1 MNPTLDIEGLN
12 TRIGRLFM
20 AGMPG
25 PELDSGTEALIR
37 DYGLGG
43 IIFFSRNIQNPIQ
56 LATLCRDL
64 QERALHYNGIPLFL
78 AVDQEG
84 GRVARLRAPFTE
96 FPGQAAIGSDP
107 NPENRAREFAET
119 TAREMTMVGL
129 NMDLTPVVDVPRG
142 TPESHLRGRTFS
154 EDVER
159 VALLGCTV
167 IRELQGRGVM
177 AVAKHFP
184 GLGAATLDPHKKL
197 PRIRLPL
204 EEMERVD
211 LRPFRAAVD
220 AAVTG
225 VMSSHAVYP
234 SLDPGNPATLSGKIL
249 TGLLRERLGFDGVI
263 ITDDL
268 EMGAI
273 SLAHGVTEGAVKAFE
288 AGADILLICGDQ
300 QQVLD
305 SLSLLRERLITGDI
319 SPDRFWM
326 SLNRIARAKSLFLEK
341 KEAVSLEAVR
351 AYFG

>member
-1 MNPTLDIEGLN
+1 MNPTLDMDGLN

-25 PELDSGTEALIR
+25 PELDPGTEELIR

-43 IIFFSRNIQNPIQ
+43 IIFFSRNIQDPTQ

-64 QERALHYNGIPLFL
+64 QEKSLHYNGIPLFL

-84 GRVARLRAPFTE
+84 GRVARLRTPFTE
-96 FPGQAAIGSDP
+96 FPGQSAIGSDP
-107 NPENRAREFAET
+107 DPESRAREFAET

-129 NMDLTPVVDVPRG
+129 NMDLAPVVDVPRG

-154 EDVER
+154 EDAER

-167 IRELQGRGVM
+167 IRELQERGVM

-184 GLGAATLDPHKKL
+184 GLGAVALDPHKKL
-197 PRIRLPL
+197 PRIPLSL
-204 EEMERVD
+204 EELEQAD
-211 LRPFRAAVD
+211 IRPFKAAVD
-220 AAVTG
+220 AG
-225 VMSSHAVYP
+225 VAGIMSSHAVYS
-234 SLDPGNPATLSGKIL
+234 SLDPENPATLSGKIL
-249 TGLLRERLGFDGVI
+249 TGLLRERLGFDGLI

-273 SLAHGVTEGAVKAFE
+273 SLGSGVIEGAVKAFE
-288 AGADILLICGDQ
+288 AGADILLICADQ
-300 QQVLD
+300 QKVLE
-305 SLSLLRERLITGDI
+305 SLSHLREKLITGDI
-319 SPDRFWM
+319 SPDRFRM

-341 KEAVSLEAVR
+341 MEAVSLEAVK